1 MNKNMSKGFGK
12 VLSIGFFMEFLKE
25 KLQSFYVENT
35 INSKERALKL
45 ISKFKISKREREV
58 IQLILK
64 GMSNKDIENELF
76 ISIKTVK
83 CHIYNIYRKVGV
95 KNRLQLINLF
105 QGATV

>member
-12 VLSIGFFMEFLKE
+12 VLSIGFFMGFLKE

-35 INSKERALKL
+35 ISSKERALKL
-45 ISKFKISKREREV
+45 ISKFKISKREREA

-64 GMSNKDIENELF
+64 GMSNKDNENELL

-83 CHIYNIYRKVGV
+83 CHIYNIYRV
-95 KNRLQLINLF
+95 L
-105 QGATV
+105 